1 MGEIKRRQVN
11 FRLNADEAERL
22 ESKAADMGMSL
33 SAFCKS
39 AALNKKLIR
48 PMATKAQMRKILEYL
63 GKNGGLLNQIA
74 RKLNQGGTPELD
86 DFRALRAESNALWD
100 MILDNIE
107 PVEQLEAARA
117 RRDARE
123 KTV

>member
-22 ESKAADMGMSL
+22 ESKAAEMGMSL

-48 PMATKAQMRKILEYL
+48 PTATKAQMRKILEYL

-74 RKLNQGGTPELD
+74 RKLNQGGTPEPD